1 MLASYSWRDITPIST
16 QGAYMTTYYIN
27 IYRTRHNDLV
37 MSDAGHPH
45 TKEDDAV
52 DDIVLHES
60 PIGGRDVLEYVET
73 IYRTANSVE
82 IINLRQAADEV
93 ASLDGDK

>member
-1 MLASYSWRDITPIST
+1 
-16 QGAYMTTYYIN
+16 MTTYYIN

-60 PIGGRDVLEYVET
+60 PIGSRDVLEYVET